1 MSWRQQSVC
10 VVLVAFAGTGN
21 ALAQSSVSLSG
32 SVERIENP
40 RLAVVSPGGAT
51 VLRVAPRYTYAL
63 RGDQSSSRFSLG
75 AGIER
80 SSNTALVAS
89 RVYPSIDY
97 VWERNWPDTTFELRA
112 SLAEDS
118 TRNTQFDDVGQVTV
132 DSRERTVLASGAW
145 TRELTERSRFA
156 MSVNAARV
164 SYDTALLVGY
174 QELRFVG
181 RMAWDA
187 AERTSLYLE
196 PAYFHLSPTGSARDS
211 KQLRLTGGLRIEL
224 NPEWSLSSFAGLAR
238 TRSSTTLDGALGGLL
253 LTYAGERLSSE
264 LEVNRD
270 LSIAGVA
277 GSYLRTENMRLRL
290 GYRMAEGANLSA
302 SLSRVKSRGASDS
315 TGTEA
320 RLTLENELSRDL
332 TSTLGV
338 EGRRST
344 SLGGATG
351 KGWAVRA
358 GLTYVYSG
366 R

>member
-1 MSWRQQSVC
+1 MSGRLQSVR
-10 VVLVAFAGTGN
+10 VVLLAFAATGN
-21 ALAQSSVSLSG
+21 AFAQSSVSLSG

-40 RLAVVSPGGAT
+40 RLAAVSPGGAT
-51 VLRVAPRYTYAL
+51 VLRVVPRYTYAL

-89 RVYPSIDY
+89 RVYPNIDY
-97 VWERNWPDTTFELRA
+97 VWERSWPDATFELRA

-118 TRNTQFDDVGQVTV
+118 TRNTQFDDLGQVTV
-132 DSRERTVLASGAW
+132 DSRERRVLAAAAW

-156 MSVNAARV
+156 TSVNAARV
-164 SYDTALLVGY
+164 SYDTALLEGY

-181 RMAWDA
+181 RTTWDA

-196 PAYFHLSPTGSARDS
+196 PAYFHLSPTGNTRDS
-211 KQLRLTGGLRIEL
+211 RQLRLSGGLRIEL

-264 LEVNRD
+264 LEINRD
-270 LSIAGVA
+270 LSVAGVA

-302 SLSRVKSRGASDS
+302 SFSRVKSRGASDS

-320 RLTLENELSRDL
+320 RLTLENELNRDL

-344 SLGGATG
+344 SLGGSTG

>member
-1 MSWRQQSVC
+1 MYWRQQSIR
-10 VVLVAFAGTGN
+10 VVLLTLAGMGN

-40 RLAVVSPGGAT
+40 RLLAVSPGGAT

-75 AGIER
+75 AGVER

-97 VWERNWPDTTFELRA
+97 VWERSWPDATVELRA

-132 DSRERTVLASGAW
+132 DSRERTVLAAGAW
-145 TRELTERSRFA
+145 TKELTERSQLA
-156 MSVNAARV
+156 MSVNASRV
-164 SYDTALLVGY
+164 SYDTALLDGY
-174 QELRFVG
+174 QELRFVS

-187 AERTSLYLE
+187 AERTSVFIE
-196 PAYFHLSPTGSARDS
+196 PAYFHLSPSGSARDS
-211 KQLRLTGGLRIEL
+211 KQLRLTGGLRTEL
-224 NPEWSLSSFAGLAR
+224 SPEWSLSAFAGQAR
-238 TRSSTTLDGALGGLL
+238 IRSHTTVDGALGGLL

-264 LEVNRD
+264 LEVNRE
-270 LSIAGVA
+270 LSVAGVA
-277 GSYLRTENMRLRL
+277 ASYLRTENMRLRV
-290 GYRMAEGANLSA
+290 GYRIAEGVTLSS
-302 SLSRVKSRGASDS
+302 SLSSVKSRGASDS
-315 TGTEA
+315 RGTEA
-320 RLTLENELSRDL
+320 RLTLENELNRDL

-344 SLGGATG
+344 SLGGSTG

>member
-1 MSWRQQSVC
+1 MSGRQQSVHA
-10 VVLVAFAGTGN
+10 LLLAVAGMGN

-32 SVERIENP
+32 SVERVENP
-40 RLAVVSPGGAT
+40 RLAAVSPGGAT
-51 VLRVAPRYTYAL
+51 VLRVVPRYTYAL
-63 RGDQSSSRFSLG
+63 RGEQSSSRFSLG
-75 AGIER
+75 AGVEH

-89 RVYPSIDY
+89 RVYPSADY
-97 VWERNWPDTTFELRA
+97 VWERNWPDATFELRA

-118 TRNTQFDDVGQVTV
+118 TRNTQFDDAGQVTV
-132 DSRERTVLASGAW
+132 DSRERTVLAAGAW
-145 TRELTERSRFA
+145 TQELTERSRLA

-164 SYDTALLVGY
+164 SYDTATLVDY

-181 RMAWDA
+181 RTSWDA
-187 AERTSLYLE
+187 QERTSVFLE
-196 PAYFHLSPTGSARDS
+196 PAYFHLSPSGNARDS
-211 KQLRLTGGLRIEL
+211 RQLRLTGGLRTEL
-224 NPEWSLSSFAGLAR
+224 NPEWAFSGFAGLAR

-270 LSIAGVA
+270 LSVAGVA

-290 GYRMAEGANLSA
+290 GYRMAEGATLSA
-302 SLSRVKSRGASDS
+302 SLSRVKSSGASES
-315 TGTEA
+315 RGTEA
-320 RLTLENELSRDL
+320 RLTLENELYRDL

-344 SLGGATG
+344 TLGGSTG
-351 KGWAVRA
+351 KGWAMRA